1 MKIKENL
8 LMLFNIIF
16 SIVIL
21 FIIKVAIF
29 DANVFLKIDTSFT
42 IITLLM
48 LAIVIYIVINIIIN
62 RLSYRKCK
70 YIALF
75 SLGIIVALQL
85 LIAKELT
92 VYPSWDFGVVFNQA
106 EALVNKTGSISSYFY
121 GRYPNNY
128 GILFII
134 TILFKILK
142 ILSLDFLKGGIL
154 FNIIMIDIALIMVY
168 VLSKKLYGYK
178 VATLSLIMAIFIT
191 PFYMYSP
198 IIYTDTISMPFP
210 LIMIFFYLKSKDQ
223 ENFKRILY
231 IFIGTIVIAI
241 GILVKTNV
249 IISVIALVIYDILTN
264 KNIRISI
271 INIGIILSTVL
282 IINMM
287 FNVYLDKISPLQKT
301 ERGYPATHWIMMG
314 LVGDGQYNHSD
325 VEFTEKLPNKEVRR
339 SENIKEIKKR
349 LNNYGFIGY
358 LKFLNH
364 KIKFTWSDGTMFSIE
379 KLRRDPKE
387 ITRLHQYVIGDKKYA
402 FVYLSQVGYLIML
415 INILIGAI
423 NLFKGKKTQG
433 YLFNITIFGVFLFLI
448 LWETRSRYLV
458 CFLGVFMLSASNGI
472 FEVNKYINKIQTKG
486 DIYGKQ
492 SGRTYKYN

>member
-1 MKIKENL
+1 MKIKVSL
-8 LMLFNIIF
+8 LNLFNIIF
-16 SIVIL
+16 ILTIL

-29 DANVFLKIDTSFT
+29 NANVFLKIDTSFT

-48 LAIVIYIVINIIIN
+48 LAIVIYIVINITIN
-62 RLSYRKCK
+62 RFSYKKCK
-70 YIALF
+70 YVALF

-106 EALVNKTGSISSYFY
+106 EVLVNKTGSISNYFY

-134 TILFKILK
+134 TILFKILE
-142 ILSLDFLKGGIL
+142 IFSLDFLKGGIL

-210 LIMIFFYLKSKDQ
+210 LIMILCYLKAKD
-223 ENFKRILY
+223 EEGIKRIFY
-231 IFIGTIVIAI
+231 IFIGAIFISLGILIKTNIAI
-241 GILVKTNV
+241 FA
-249 IISVIALVIYDILTN
+249 IAIVMYDILTN
-264 KNIRISI
+264 KNIRKCMVNICIVIST
-271 INIGIILSTVL
+271 ILVVNTAF
-282 IINMM
+282 NM
-287 FNVYLDKISPLQKT
+287 YLDKISPVPKA

-314 LVGDGQYNHSD
+314 LAEDGQYNHSD
-325 VEFTEKLPNKEVRR
+325 VEFTENLPNKEVRK

-349 LNNYGFIGY
+349 LNDYGFIGY

-387 ITRLHQYVIGDKKYA
+387 ITRLHEYVIGDKKHY

-423 NLFKGKKTQG
+423 SLFKNKKNEIH
-433 YLFNITIFGVFLFLI
+433 LFNITIFGVFLFLI

-472 FEVNKYINKIQTKG
+472 FQINKYIDKIQTKRRSLWKV
-486 DIYGKQ
+486 KQ
-492 SGRTYKYN
+492 ESL